1 MLRPSVTSRYGTGL
15 IMTVA
20 LLLAPGATQPAA
32 ADIAANATP
41 DSAVAVSGAYT
52 QEDSNALLRVLEAPG
67 RSPAVDAGFEALP
80 EFLRSD
86 VTSLRNRPRSLEA
99 SLDPESKRFEAWVM
113 KGGTIVPDPAT
124 ALLMGAGLAALA
136 VFRGPRG
143 RARIK

>member
-1 MLRPSVTSRYGTGL
+1 
-15 IMTVA
+15 MTVA

-52 QEDSNALLRVLEAPG
+52 QEDSKALLRVLEAPG

-86 VTSLRNRPRSLEA
+86 VTSLRNRPRSLEGLT
-99 SLDPESKRFEAWVM
+99 LDPESKRFEAWDM
-113 KGGTIVPDPAT
+113 KGGTIVPEPAT

-136 VFRGPRG
+136 VFRGLRG
-143 RARIK
+143 RAGIK